1 MSESNEKILPQ
12 DPDTDLIP
20 LDESEIPEEIL
31 EVLEQMPE
39 EEPKKKATEESTD
52 VKAAKEAARLK
63 AEKRTNRLY
72 TVIAVL
78 FVIVAAIAVIWRTGY
93 IQRNATAVTIGDEK
107 YTAGDVNF
115 YFENIYR
122 NFLSQA
128 SSSLNYIG
136 LNVNVPLRDQFITES
151 AAEMVGGEVGV
162 SWHDAFMEQ
171 AVKQMTIVK
180 AVNEKAEAEGYVF
193 PDGLMVQFEESKVAL
208 QETAAAA
215 GMSVDAYLQ
224 ANLDSTINEEIY
236 NKHMLMM
243 MKYSAYAEDFANS
256 LVYTDEDLEAV
267 YQADPTTYD
276 RVTYEYVL
284 IDGSA
289 PGTTDAN
296 GNSVSATD
304 AEKEAALETAK
315 QTAKDM
321 LAALRAGEDLET
333 LAAANEKAHYS
344 YSDQGVLYGD
354 NVTTWLFDDA
364 RKAGDTAHLDNNGTN
379 QYVVHFMSRG
389 RDESPTIDVR
399 HILFPVT
406 TTLTTEDEGYE
417 EEFQQL
423 MDEAM
428 AKAEEV
434 YAQWQAGEATEAS
447 FGALAMEHSTD
458 SSRYSGGLYTQVPP
472 GYMVQA
478 FNDWCFDESRQAG
491 DTGIVET
498 EYGAHIMYFVGDNL
512 VGWKL
517 DATSVLQNED
527 ASAWL
532 DEMATSY
539 SSKQH
544 NFGMNFVD

>member
-12 DPDTDLIP
+12 DPETDLIP

-39 EEPKKKATEESTD
+39 EEPKKAPEESAD
-52 VKAAKEAARLK
+52 VKAAKEAARQK

-72 TVIAVL
+72 TVISIL
-78 FVIVAAIAVIWRTGY
+78 FVIVAAVAVIWRTGY
-93 IQRNATAVTIGDEK
+93 IQRSATAVTIGDEK

-136 LNVNVPLRDQFITES
+136 LNVNVPLRDQIITEQ
-151 AAEMVGGEVGV
+151 AAEMVGGEAGV

-171 AVKQMTIVK
+171 ALLQMTIVK
-180 AVNEKAEAEGYVF
+180 VANERAEAEGYVY
-193 PDGLMVQFEESKVAL
+193 PDGLMVQYEESMASL
-208 QETAAAA
+208 RETAAAA
-215 GMSVDAYLQ
+215 GLSVDDYL
-224 ANLDSTINEEIY
+224 ATNLDPTIDEELY
-236 NKHMLMM
+236 GKHLLMM
-243 MKYSAYAEDFANS
+243 MKYSAYAEDYANS

-276 RVTYEYVL
+276 RVTYEYVI

-289 PGTTDAN
+289 PSTTDAN

-304 AEKEAALETAK
+304 EEKAAALEGAK
-315 QTAKDM
+315 QAAEDM

-333 LAAANEKAHYS
+333 LAADNEKAHYS

-364 RKAGDTAHLDNNGTN
+364 RKSGDAAHLDNNGTN
-379 QYVVHFMSRG
+379 QYVVHFIDRG

-399 HILFPVT
+399 HILFPINN
-406 TTLTTEDEGYE
+406 TLTTEDEGYE
-417 EEFQQL
+417 EEVL
-423 MDEAM
+423 KAMDEAV
-428 AKAEEV
+428 AKAEEI
-434 YAQWQAGEATEAS
+434 YAQWQAGEATEES
-447 FGALAMEHSTD
+447 FGALAMEYSTD

-472 GYMVQA
+472 GYMVEP
-478 FNDWCFDESRQAG
+478 FNDWCFAEERKPG

-498 EYGAHIMYFVGDNL
+498 TYGAHIMYFVGDNL

-517 DATSVLQNED
+517 DATSVLQNSD
-527 ASAWL
+527 ATAWL
-532 DEMATSY
+532 DEMAATY
-539 SSKQH
+539 TPKQH
-544 NFGMNFVD
+544 NLGMKFVD